1 MYNIRRIHISRATLD
16 CLEGVY
22 ETEEG
27 RGHER
32 NEFLCKH
39 KIDTFLI
46 CHTPQEDKEPP
57 KVRRTSKDETSWS
70 AELPFDNIIGMNC
83 VSLCWP
89 HKPHLDLNALS
100 S

>member
-1 MYNIRRIHISRATLD
+1 MYNNRRIHISRATLD
-16 CLEGVY
+16 CLAGVY

-27 RGHER
+27 RGFER
-32 NEFLCKH
+32 NEFLHKH

-57 KVRRTSKDETSWS
+57 KVQRTSKDETTWI

-83 VSLCWP
+83 VSLCWF
-89 HKPHLDLNALS
+89 HKPSLDLNALS

>member
-1 MYNIRRIHISRATLD
+1 MYNIRRIHISQATLD

-27 RGHER
+27 QGHER
-32 NEFLCKH
+32 NEFLRKH

-46 CHTPQEDKEPP
+46 RQTPQEDKGPP
-57 KVRRTSKDETSWS
+57 KVRRTSKVEITWS
-70 AELPFDNIIGMNC
+70 AELPFDNVIGMNC

-89 HKPHLDLNALS
+89 QNLT
-100 S
+100 